1 MAKRQRIQLSAVT
14 RCEKGGN
21 KMAIVFN
28 ADEIFEMAIRIE
40 NNGAAFYRKAAGL
53 QSDTKNQ
60 KFLEGLANM
69 EDQHQKIFTE
79 MRTTLTQKDKDPK
92 VFDPYDEV
100 SQYLTAMADTMGGE
114 GSPSVADSLTGD
126 ETLEEILRI
135 AVGLEKDSILFYL
148 GIKDLIPSQSGQ
160 DRIDEVIREERRH
173 VAQLSNL
180 LEKLKAK

>member
-1 MAKRQRIQLSAVT
+1 MAS
-14 RCEKGGN
+14 
-21 KMAIVFN
+21 VFN

-40 NNGAAFYRKAAGL
+40 NNGAAFYRKAARL
-53 QSDTKNQ
+53 QTDTKNQ

-79 MRTTLTQKDKDPK
+79 MRMTLTEKDKSPK

-100 SQYLTAMADTMGGE
+100 GQYLAAMADTMGGE

-126 ETLEEILRI
+126 ETLEEILQT

-148 GIKDLIPSQSGQ
+148 GIKDLIPSQSGK
-160 DRIDEVIREERRH
+160 DRIDEIIKEERRH
-173 VAQLSNL
+173 VVQLSNV
-180 LEKLKAK
+180 LEKLKTK

>member
-1 MAKRQRIQLSAVT
+1 
-14 RCEKGGN
+14 
-21 KMAIVFN
+21 MAIVFN
-28 ADEIFEMAIRIE
+28 ADEIFELAIRIE

-60 KFLEGLANM
+60 KFLESLANM

-79 MRTTLTQKDKDPK
+79 MRTTLTEKDKDPK

-100 SQYLTAMADTMGGE
+100 SQYLAAMADTMGGE

-126 ETLEEILRI
+126 ETLEEILRT
-135 AVGLEKDSILFYL
+135 AVGLEKDAILFYL

-160 DRIDEVIREERRH
+160 DRIDEVIRQERRH

-180 LEKLKAK
+180 LEKLKTK

>member
-1 MAKRQRIQLSAVT
+1 
-14 RCEKGGN
+14 
-21 KMAIVFN
+21 MAIVFN

-60 KFLEGLANM
+60 KFLESLANM
-69 EDQHQKIFTE
+69 EDQHKRIFTE
-79 MRTTLTQKDKDPK
+79 MRTTLTEKDKSPK

-100 SQYLTAMADTMGGE
+100 SQYLAAMADTMGGE

-126 ETLEEILRI
+126 ETLEEILQT

-160 DRIDEVIREERRH
+160 DRIDEIIKEERRH
-173 VAQLSNL
+173 VVQLSNL
-180 LEKLKAK
+180 LEKLKTK

>member
-1 MAKRQRIQLSAVT
+1 
-14 RCEKGGN
+14 
-21 KMAIVFN
+21 MAIVFN
-28 ADEIFEMAIRIE
+28 TDEIFEMAIRIE

-100 SQYLTAMADTMGGE
+100 SQYLAAMADTMGGE

-148 GIKDLIPSQSGQ
+148 GIKDLIPSKSGQ
-160 DRIDEVIREERRH
+160 DRIDEIIRQERRH

-180 LEKLKAK
+180 LEKLKTK

>member
-1 MAKRQRIQLSAVT
+1 
-14 RCEKGGN
+14 
-21 KMAIVFN
+21 MAIVFN

-60 KFLEGLANM
+60 KFLEGLAHM

-135 AVGLEKDSILFYL
+135 AVGLEKDAILFYL
-148 GIKDLIPSQSGQ
+148 GIKDLIPPQSGQ
-160 DRIDEVIREERRH
+160 DRIDEIIRQERRH

-180 LEKLKAK
+180 LEKLKTK

>member
-1 MAKRQRIQLSAVT
+1 
-14 RCEKGGN
+14 
-21 KMAIVFN
+21 MAIVFN
-28 ADEIFEMAIRIE
+28 ADEVFEMAIRIE

-60 KFLEGLANM
+60 KFLESLANM
-69 EDQHQKIFTE
+69 EDQHRKIFTE
-79 MRTTLTQKDKDPK
+79 MRTTLTEKEKTPK

-100 SQYLTAMADTMGGE
+100 AQYLAAMADTMGGE

-148 GIKDLIPSQSGQ
+148 GLKDMIPHQSGK
-160 DRIDEVIREERRH
+160 DRLDEIITEERRH
-173 VAQLSNL
+173 VAQLSGL
-180 LEKLKAK
+180 LKKVTDAKFA

>member
-1 MAKRQRIQLSAVT
+1 MAL
-14 RCEKGGN
+14 
-21 KMAIVFN
+21 VFN

-60 KFLEGLANM
+60 KFLESLANM
-69 EDQHQKIFTE
+69 EDQHRKIFTE
-79 MRTTLTQKDKDPK
+79 MRTILTEKDKDPK

-100 SQYLTAMADTMGGE
+100 SQYLAAMADTMGGE

-126 ETLEEILRI
+126 ETLEEILRT

-148 GIKDLIPSQSGQ
+148 GIKDLIPSQSGK
-160 DRIDEVIREERRH
+160 DRIDEIIREERRH
-173 VAQLSNL
+173 VAQLSNV
-180 LEKLKAK
+180 LEKLKTK

>member
-1 MAKRQRIQLSAVT
+1 
-14 RCEKGGN
+14 
-21 KMAIVFN
+21 MAIVFN

-69 EDQHQKIFTE
+69 EDQHQKIFIE

-100 SQYLTAMADTMGGE
+100 SQYLAAMADTMGGE

-180 LEKLKAK
+180 IEKLKAK

>member
-1 MAKRQRIQLSAVT
+1 
-14 RCEKGGN
+14 
-21 KMAIVFN
+21 MAIVFN

-60 KFLEGLANM
+60 KFLESLANM
-69 EDQHQKIFTE
+69 EDQHQRIFTE
-79 MRTTLTQKDKDPK
+79 MRTTITEKDKNPK

-100 SQYLTAMADTMGGE
+100 SQYLAAMADNMGGE
-114 GSPSVADSLTGD
+114 GSPSVAESLTGN
-126 ETLEEILRI
+126 ETLEEILQT

-160 DRIDEVIREERRH
+160 DRIDGIIKEERRH
-173 VAQLSNL
+173 VIQLSNL
-180 LEKLKAK
+180 LEKLKT